1 MSMPIKI
8 LIVDDHPIVRDGLN
22 AILSTQ
28 SDFEVIGEAGN
39 GKEAVMQVEILKPD
53 VILMDLEMP
62 VLDGIEALNCLTAI
76 NPGIRV
82 IVLTVFDTD
91 ERILT
96 SVQAGARG
104 YLLKDAPRDKIFNA
118 VRVVSQ
124 GGSLIHPLVVSRL
137 LEKVNK
143 ENSDM
148 VSLSEREM
156 EVLKLL
162 AQGLLNKQIAS
173 QLFISERTVKFHVSS
188 ILGKLGAG
196 NRTEAVSIALHQGII
211 KN

>member
-1 MSMPIKI
+1 MPGSVKI
-8 LIVDDHPIVRDGLN
+8 LIVDDHPVVRDGLT

-28 SDFEVIGEAGN
+28 PDFEVIGEAGN
-39 GKEAVMQVEILKPD
+39 GEEAIKQEGLLNPD

-62 VLDGIEALNCLTAI
+62 VMDGIEALRKLSGV
-76 NPGIRV
+76 NPEIKV

-118 VRVVSQ
+118 IRLVSQ
-124 GGSLIHPLVVSRL
+124 GGSLIHPLVVSKL
-137 LEKVNK
+137 LGQHMGHSQSET
-143 ENSDM
+143 
-148 VSLSEREM
+148 LSEREF
-156 EVLKLL
+156 EVLRLL
-162 AQGLLNKQIAS
+162 GQGLLNKQIAG
-173 QLFISERTVKFHVSS
+173 QLSISERTVKFHVSS
-188 ILGKLGAG
+188 ILSKLGAG
-196 NRTEAVSIALHQGII
+196 NRTEAVSMAIHQGLI